1 MWALGSEGAGGA
13 REFEGFGDHTLKPRF
28 RVRPDHRALGLGLR
42 DYIRGLGFRGLGL
55 ELRGLGFRGVKGF
68 WG

>member
-42 DYIRGLGFRGLGL
+42 DYIRGLGFRG
-55 ELRGLGFRGVKGF
+55 FRF
-68 WG
+68 RA